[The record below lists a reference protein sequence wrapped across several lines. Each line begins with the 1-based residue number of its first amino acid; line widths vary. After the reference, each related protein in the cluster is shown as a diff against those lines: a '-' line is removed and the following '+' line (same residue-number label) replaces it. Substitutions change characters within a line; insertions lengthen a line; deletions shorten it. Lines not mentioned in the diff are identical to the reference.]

1 MTKKLQTR
9 EEYFIQFSDEEM
21 LDLGMEKG
29 QKFTV
34 KTLFD
39 GSIKL
44 VPFAELEIDLDE
56 FSREELISILNESC
70 DEDISVNEVISNWLK
85 IGLDLEED
93 HIVDFE

>member
-9 EEYFIQFSDEEM
+9 EEYFIQFTDEEM

-44 VPFAELEIDLDE
+44 VPFSEIEIDLNE
-56 FSREELISILNESC
+56 FSREELISLLNESC
-70 DEDISVNEVISNWLK
+70 ETDLSVNEVISNRLK
-85 IGLDLEED
+85 RNLDLKNELE
-93 HIVDFE
+93 